1 MKLIVIY
8 PQSVDY
14 EDFNL
19 LYNKLNISQEVKP
32 YTVTKFR
39 NTPEGSPP
47 YYQMGSMP
55 FNSLEELQ
63 ATLATS
69 EMQEVAADVHRIS
82 LGEHHQ

>member
-1 MKLIVIY
+1 MTN
-8 PQSVDY
+8 
-14 EDFNL
+14 FH
-19 LYNKLNISQEVKP
+19 
-32 YTVTKFR
+32 
-39 NTPEGSPP
+39 NTPKGSPP

-69 EMQEVAADVHRIS
+69 EMQEVAADVYRIS

>member
-1 MKLIVIY
+1 
-8 PQSVDY
+8 
-14 EDFNL
+14 
-19 LYNKLNISQEVKP
+19 
-32 YTVTKFR
+32 VTKFH